1 MLVSSVVYLTCFN
14 RILNLFQSYTEPCF
28 SRILNYCY
36 YTMSDNQWFVKLLFG
51 VNK

>member
-1 MLVSSVVYLTCFN
+1 MPVSLVVYLTCFN
-14 RILNLFQSYTEPCF
+14 
-28 SRILNYCY
+28 RILNYCY